1 MLAPM
6 QQEEKLILSI
16 TLNENLIASLV
27 VAEIVD
33 N

>member
-6 QQEEKLILSI
+6 QQEEKLIFSI

>member
-1 MLAPM
+1 M
-6 QQEEKLILSI
+6 QQEEKLIFSI